1 MATWQSDQLALSMQ
15 GAFTGPAIAGVAG
28 GPQLPRATE
37 YRGLVKEIRFS
48 FEAATPN
55 PMPGFGAGAIA
66 QNDVLILAQ
75 LNDPNQRIY
84 MGRIYVGAGW
94 GAGVTLA
101 VGKIDLNNPA
111 NTDPAHYLA
120 AASIAAVGLLE
131 LNLNMTEQ
139 VGATPI
145 GDQTVGQTLPDFGS
159 NSILITATVGGAA
172 PNATGT
178 FQGFIF
184 ITEEGN

>member
-1 MATWQSDQLALSMQ
+1 MATWQSDQLALTSQ

-37 YRGLVKEIRFS
+37 YRGILKECRFS

-55 PMPGFGAGAIA
+55 PMPGFAAGAIA

-84 MGRIYVGAGW
+84 IGRIYVTAGW
-94 GAGVTLA
+94 GAGVTLS

-120 AASIAAVGLLE
+120 AAAISAAGLLE
-131 LNLNMTEQ
+131 FNLNMTEQ

-145 GDQTVGQTLPDFGS
+145 GDQTVGQQPPDFGS

-172 PNATGT
+172 PNATGV
-178 FQGFIF
+178 FVGWIG